1 MPHQP
6 VTGLILK
13 KYSGFYYV
21 QDASGTI
28 FECKLRGKAKKQV
41 ILTGDKAVITPLDYN
56 HGILEGIE
64 PRCNELYRPRIA
76 NVELVLIVMAF
87 DRPEPV
93 PMLLD
98 RLLILTY
105 HGGLTPLLVLNKCDL
120 EASAKAQ
127 AIMQIYSKLQIKII
141 KTSAK
146 QRCGL
151 DQLLNAI
158 SGKIAVFAGPSGT
171 GKSTLLNNL
180 AGDVAIKTQEVSS
193 KIGRGRH
200 TTRHV
205 ELFPLHSGGWIA
217 DTPGFSTLD
226 LPEDLVSRQL
236 GAYYPEFLPHLD
248 RCRFLDCLHYRET
261 ECGVKEALS
270 SGEVAEL
277 RYHNYVA
284 ILEEV
289 MRNERCYR

>member
-6 VTGLILK
+6 VSGLIIK

-21 QDASGTI
+21 QDASGAI
-28 FECKLRGKAKKQV
+28 LECKLRGKTKKQM
-41 ILTGDKAVITPLDYN
+41 ILTGDKAVVTPLDAA

-64 PRCNELYRPRIA
+64 PRSNELNRPRIA
-76 NVELVLIVMAF
+76 NVDLVLIVMAY

-98 RLLILTY
+98 RLLLLTL
-105 HGGLTPLLVLNKCDL
+105 HGGLTPILILNKCDL
-120 EASAKAQ
+120 EASEKAQ
-127 AIMQIYSKLQIKII
+127 AIMRIYPQLQIEII
-141 KTSAK
+141 NTSAK

-151 DQLLNAI
+151 DQLLEAI
-158 SGKIAVFAGPSGT
+158 AGKIAVFAGPSGT

-180 AGDVAIKTQEVSS
+180 AGDVVIKTQEVSS

-205 ELFPLHSGGWIA
+205 ELYPLDGGGWIA

-226 LPEDLVSRQL
+226 LPEDLLSRQL
-236 GAYYPEFLPHLD
+236 GTYYPEFTPHQD
-248 RCRFLDCLHYRET
+248 RCRFLDCLHYREMD
-261 ECGVKEALS
+261 CGIKQALS
-270 SGEVAEL
+270 SGEVSEL

>member
-6 VTGLILK
+6 FTGLILK

-21 QDASGTI
+21 QDEAGKI
-28 FECKLRGKAKKQV
+28 YECKLRGKVKKQV
-41 ILTGDKAVITPLDYN
+41 ILTGDKAVITPLDEAQ
-56 HGILEGIE
+56 GILERGE
-64 PRCNELYRPRIA
+64 PRQNELYRPRIA
-76 NVELVLIVMAF
+76 NVNLVLIVMAY

-98 RLLILTY
+98 RLLILTL
-105 HGGLTPLLVLNKCDL
+105 HGGLTPVMVLNKCDL
-120 EASAKAQ
+120 KASEKA
-127 AIMQIYSKLQIKII
+127 ADIMHIYKGLGIQIIS
-141 KTSAK
+141 TSAK

-151 DQLLNAI
+151 EQLLTAI
-158 SGKIAVFAGPSGT
+158 KGKIAVFAGPSGT

-180 AGDVAIKTQEVSS
+180 AQNLNIKTQEVSN
-193 KIGRGRH
+193 KIGRGKH

-205 ELFPLHSGGWIA
+205 ELHPLEGGGWIA

-226 LPEDLVSRQL
+226 LPEDLTSRQL
-236 GAYYPEFLPHLD
+236 GAYYPEFAPHLED
-248 RCRFLDCLHYRET
+248 CRFQDCLHYREA
-261 ECGVKEALS
+261 ECGVKEALE
-270 SGEVAEL
+270 SGQVSGL

>member
-21 QDASGTI
+21 QDSTGKI
-28 FECKLRGKAKKQV
+28 YECKLRGKVKQQL
-41 ILTGDKAVITPLDYN
+41 ILTGDKAMFTPIDEE
-56 HGILEGIE
+56 HGILEGIVA
-64 PRCNELYRPRIA
+64 RRNQLYRPRIA
-76 NVELVLIVMAF
+76 NVDVVLIVMAYE
-87 DRPEPV
+87 RPEPV

-98 RLLILTY
+98 RLLVLTL
-105 HGGLTPLLVLNKCDL
+105 HAGLTPVIIMNKCDL
-120 EASAKAQ
+120 QASDKAR
-127 AIMQIYSKLQIKII
+127 AIMSIYPDLGIPII
-141 KTSAK
+141 NTSAK

-151 DQLLNAI
+151 DQLRCAI
-158 SGKIAVFAGPSGT
+158 ADKIAVFAGPSGT

-180 AGDVAIKTQEVSS
+180 AQDLTIKTQEVSS

-205 ELFPLHSGGWIA
+205 ELYPLPEGGWIA

-226 LPEDLVSRQL
+226 LPEDLVSRRL
-236 GAYYPEFLPHLD
+236 TAYYPEFAPHQEK
-248 RCRFLDCLHYRET
+248 CRFLDCLHYRET
-261 ECGVKEALS
+261 ECGVKDALQ
-270 SGEVAEL
+270 SGTVAEL
-277 RYHNYVA
+277 RYQNYVA